1 MKSMMKPS
9 LTKLVLLAAAVLA
22 SASCST
28 VERES
33 NSPPADR
40 AAANESPR
48 PAQTTP
54 VAGGNNT
61 APPAAAP
68 STPQPAASLLPA
80 DQDLNLQANHAN
92 GSVLRATKVTF
103 SEDSISLNLA
113 ITNGHDNDIVLSD
126 RADMILRDNLG
137 NRYNLAP
144 PPQNPTVRVPEGS
157 TLDGKFVFLGR
168 INPAAVTLTLTTN
181 DKFGGDRDFSN
192 SPKMKITDIPVR
204 R

>member
-1 MKSMMKPS
+1 MESMMKPF
-9 LTKLVLLAAAVLA
+9 LTKLALLAAVLA

-40 AAANESPR
+40 GAANESPR

-54 VAGGNNT
+54 AASSNTT
-61 APPAAAP
+61 APPAAA

-113 ITNGHDNDIVLSD
+113 ITNGHDNDIVLND
-126 RADMILRDNLG
+126 HDDMILRDNLG

-168 INPAAVTLTLTTN
+168 INPAAVTLTLSTN